1 MRITPKPEPK
11 GNPMTE
17 LERDLAVAEYM
28 ICEVKKI
35 AAKVANDRCG
45 CSDFETSSRA
55 RKVEA
60 LMAEALS
67 VGICIEGA
75 GGIRPLSG
83 GK

>member
-1 MRITPKPEPK
+1 MAVKLEPK
-11 GNPMTE
+11 AGNMEE
-17 LERDLAVAEYM
+17 LKRDLAVAEYM

-35 AAKVANDRCG
+35 AAKIANERCG

>member
-1 MRITPKPEPK
+1 MKLEPK
-11 GNPMTE
+11 VKNMEE
-17 LERDLAVAEYM
+17 LKRDLAVAEYM

-35 AAKVANDRCG
+35 AAKIANERCG